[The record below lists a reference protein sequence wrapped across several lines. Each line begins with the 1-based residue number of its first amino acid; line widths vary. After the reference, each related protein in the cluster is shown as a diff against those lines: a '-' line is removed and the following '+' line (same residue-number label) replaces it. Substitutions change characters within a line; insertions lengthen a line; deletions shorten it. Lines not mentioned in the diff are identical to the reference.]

1 MGSIIAGISLTCFA
15 ASYAVAWTLELAKL
29 AVQNRAQ
36 QFLMLAF
43 VVAGWFAHT
52 LYLGYRVVEYSASP
66 LSSSF
71 DWYLVAAWLLI
82 GAFLYLS
89 YYFPRAALG
98 LYMLPLALALVAAAA
113 FADRTPFAPE
123 PASRV
128 WGAVHGVA
136 LLIGTLAVMVGFV
149 AGVMYLVQAS
159 RLKRKLPPS
168 PGFRLPSL
176 EWLEKVNSRVIILST
191 LMVGV
196 GFLAGII
203 LNVVGRTQPSP
214 IPWSDPVI
222 WTSGL
227 MLGWL
232 SAATIF
238 NAFYRP
244 ARRGRKVAYLTVVSF
259 VFLVVVLSVFLLV
272 NSEHGV
278 QNRRAEAGEAR
289 ASLSAAESSA
299 ASQHSRSDDLA
310 VSRRAFHGQLG
321 PGGGR

>member
-1 MGSIIAGISLTCFA
+1 MGSIISGISLTCFA
-15 ASYAVAWTLELAKL
+15 ASYAVAWALELAKL
-29 AVQNRAQ
+29 AVRSGTR

-43 VVAGWFAHT
+43 VVAGWLAHT

-71 DWYLVAAWLLI
+71 DWCLVAAWLLI

-89 YYFPRAALG
+89 YYFPKAALG
-98 LYMLPLALALVAAAA
+98 LYMLPLALALVAAAT

-128 WGAVHGVA
+128 WGAVHGIA
-136 LLIGTLAVMVGFV
+136 LLIGTLTVMVGFV

-196 GFLAGII
+196 GFLAGMI
-203 LNVVGRTQPSP
+203 LNVVGRDQPSA
-214 IPWSDPVI
+214 IPWTDPVI

-232 SAATIF
+232 VAATIF

-259 VFLVVVLSVFLLV
+259 VFLVVALSVFLLV
-272 NSEHGV
+272 NNEHGG
-278 QNRRAEAGEAR
+278 QNRRAGQIAAPRSIAR
-289 ASLSAAESSA
+289 RTETGSVLALSCNAS
-299 ASQHSRSDDLA
+299 DG
-310 VSRRAFHGQLG
+310 RRGLG
-321 PGGGR
+321 GPR